1 MSTLS
6 LPHNFG
12 HRQCDR
18 LLVRSLAHRP
28 EDRFKVLWMS
38 YLVWQDFATAR
49 EDRRDIPADP
59 VAMRSS
65 PAVAIL
71 EEYIQWDGVPGDFVA
86 KAIEAGFFLLV
97 PVSEARAELILTDFF
112 PANASSKAVS
122 IQELGGV
129 GKRLKNVMLRA
140 EASTSDQLQLFKSQN
155 IHPVDG
161 VTPKEL
167 KEATLLIHSICL
179 ALIRKPP
186 QSEDW
191 KGVLLPKAV
200 KIVQDTSHSDRECVL
215 RFFIKNRTDQRIPL
229 RTDLVLD
236 QFCSFV
242 EEANRSFSRR

>member
-18 LLVRSLAHRP
+18 LFVRSLANRP
-28 EDRFKVLWMS
+28 EDRYKILWMS

-49 EDRRDIPADP
+49 EDRRDVPADP

-71 EEYIQWDGVPGDFVA
+71 EEFIHWDGAPGDFVV
-86 KAIEAGFFLLV
+86 KGIEAGFFLLV
-97 PVSEARAELILTDFF
+97 PISEGRAELILTDFF
-112 PANASSKAVS
+112 PANASSKSVS
-122 IQELGGV
+122 VAELGGV
-129 GKRLKNVMLRA
+129 GKRYKNVMLRA
-140 EASTSDQLQLFKSQN
+140 EASASDQLQLFRSQN
-155 IHPVDG
+155 IQPVEG
-161 VTPKEL
+161 VSPKEL

-179 ALIRKPP
+179 ALIRKAP
-186 QSEDW
+186 QSEEW

-200 KIVQDTSHSDRECVL
+200 KIVQETSHSDRECVL

-236 QFCSFV
+236 QFSTFV
-242 EEANRSFSRR
+242 AEANQAFARK